1 MKQKYAIIMARALTK
16 TLSVVVIIVFLLNVF
31 IPDKAQSET
40 ENRSLQTFPLF
51 NTENVSSGEYGKEMN
66 TWFSDQFV
74 FRDGFT
80 HIKYLTQKLSGVK
93 EIQGV
98 YLTKRGLM
106 EKAESLNEEQFKR
119 NIEAIDTF
127 AKKNSDLKIGFM
139 LAPNAVNVEKS
150 SLPLFAD
157 TLDQDQQMDYIFN
170 QLDSSIQKIDV
181 RSILKKHADEY
192 LYYKTD
198 HHWTSL
204 ASYYSYQKL
213 AGLFNLDKTKKSDYT
228 VYPVTDNFKGT
239 LANKTGSVGIKDEI
253 DIYVPKQTV
262 NYVVTDESDNKKS
275 RTIYH
280 SDALATKD
288 QYTVFMGGNKAL
300 FHININ
306 SDSNRHLLLIKDSYA
321 NCLIPFLIPQYESIT
336 VVDPRYYFDDYTRL
350 MEDDMI
356 TDVLFMYNTNTFVQ
370 DTSLADMLQN

>member
-1 MKQKYAIIMARALTK
+1 MARALTK

-157 TLDQDQQMDYIFN
+157 TLDQMDYIFN